1 MPPSWPRPWIDS
13 AARPEPAGDRRRQPA
28 MSSRKKS
35 LAAIA
40 LFVTLAGCVGGANSP
55 NPRPRADPPPSAA
68 DVVEATGSWQMSSGT
83 VDGVGFRIV
92 PDAPI
97 TMTVKGSD
105 VGGRSACNH
114 YGAEFVVE
122 DGEVRLRMSSM
133 TMMACPEPAMSA
145 ETAFVGAI
153 GRVTGATRD
162 GDRLTLTGPGVELVF
177 DRLAPVPVA
186 ALVGTD
192 WVLES
197 LISGDAVSSVAG
209 DPATLR
215 LEADGT
221 FNGSTGCRT
230 FKGRWIEADGGIT
243 PTDLA
248 MDGEC
253 PADLASQDG
262 HVVSVLE
269 GFRVAIDGDVL
280 TLTGG
285 AGQGLGYRVVRSN

>member
-1 MPPSWPRPWIDS
+1 
-13 AARPEPAGDRRRQPA
+13 
-28 MSSRKKS
+28 
-35 LAAIA
+35 
-40 LFVTLAGCVGGANSP
+40 
-55 NPRPRADPPPSAA
+55 
-68 DVVEATGSWQMSSGT
+68 MSSGT

-97 TMTVKGSD
+97 TLTVKGSD

-122 DGEVRLRMSSM
+122 GGRVRLRMTSM

-145 ETAFVGAI
+145 EEAFVAAVE
-153 GRVTGATRD
+153 RVTGATRD
-162 GDRLTLTGPGVELVF
+162 GDRLTLTGPGVELTF

-186 ALVGTD
+186 ALVETD

-197 LISGDAVSSVAG
+197 LISGDAVASVAG

-253 PADLASQDG
+253 PPELAAQDG
-262 HVVSVLE
+262 HVVGVLE
-269 GFRVAIDGDVL
+269 GFRASIDGDVL
-280 TLTGG
+280 TLTGDG
-285 AGQGLGYRVVRSN
+285 GDGLSYRAVRPN

>member
-1 MPPSWPRPWIDS
+1 MVGLLLI
-13 AARPEPAGDRRRQPA
+13 
-28 MSSRKKS
+28 
-35 LAAIA
+35 L
-40 LFVTLAGCVGGANSP
+40 TGCASGGAPS
-55 NPRPRADPPPSAA
+55 ASPPPTAG
-68 DVVEATGSWQMSSGT
+68 VVDATGSWLMSSGS

-122 DGEVRLRMSSM
+122 DGGVRLRMSSM

-145 ETAFVGAI
+145 EAAFVGAI
-153 GRVTGATRD
+153 ERVTGATRD
-162 GDRLTLTGPGVELVF
+162 SDRLTLTGPGVELVF
-177 DRLAPVPVA
+177 DRLAPVPVQA
-186 ALVGTD
+186 FVGTD

-209 DPATLR
+209 DAATLR
-215 LEADGT
+215 LEPDGT
-221 FNGSTGCRT
+221 FTGSTGCRT

-253 PADLASQDG
+253 PPDLAKQDG
-262 HVVSVLE
+262 HVVGVLE
-269 GFRVAIDGDVL
+269 GFRVAIDSDVA
-280 TLTGG
+280 TLTGDV
-285 AGQGLGYRVVRSN
+285 GQGLSYRAVRPN